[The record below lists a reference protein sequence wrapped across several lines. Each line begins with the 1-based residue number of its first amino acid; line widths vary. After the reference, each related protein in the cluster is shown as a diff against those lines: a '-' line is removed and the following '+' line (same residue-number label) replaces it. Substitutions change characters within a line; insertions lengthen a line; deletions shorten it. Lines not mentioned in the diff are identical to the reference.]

1 MNTSWILEEA
11 QKEAASFFEQ
21 AGPSHDYWHTER
33 VVSRAVHLAEEEN
46 ADAFICE
53 LTAWLHDVADKK
65 LNETEEKGR
74 RHVQEWLQKHV
85 DEQETENH
93 VMDIINTMSFRNGK
107 DAVMHT
113 LEGQVVQDADRLDAV
128 GAVGI
133 ARTFAYAGEIGETL
147 HRPDL
152 PGAEKHNT
160 AIGHFYNKLLRVKSL
175 MNTRTAADIAAGRQ
189 KFMIGYLEQFYSEWE
204 NKA

>member
-33 VVSRAVHLAEEEN
+33 VVSRSVYLAGEEN

-53 LTAWLHDVADKK
+53 LAAWLHDVADKK
-65 LNETEEKGR
+65 LNESEEEGR

-85 DEQETENH
+85 DDRETENR
-93 VMDIINTMSFRNGK
+93 VMDIISTISFRNGG

-128 GAVGI
+128 GAIGI

-152 PGAEKHNT
+152 PGAEKQNT
-160 AIGHFYNKLLRVKSL
+160 AIGHFYNKLLRLKSL
-175 MNTRTAADIAAGRQ
+175 MNTRTAADIAAERQ